1 MKKLGQN
8 LPLLTIVL
16 FAVLKVKV
24 NPLSEETCNVKP
36 KVPFDIRSTAPILV
50 LL

>member
-1 MKKLGQN
+1 MRKLGQN

-24 NPLSEETCNVKP
+24 NPLTEETFNVKP
-36 KVPFDIRSTAPILV
+36 KVSFDIRCTAPILV